1 MKGWALLGCIV
12 AVDHGHAQMLA
23 MLWSFVASFIAMQ
36 FGSKSSDL
44 WWLPLGQ
51 GSSRD
56 HGRL

>member
-12 AVDHGHAQMLA
+12 AVDHG
-23 MLWSFVASFIAMQ
+23 VASFIAMQ
-36 FGSKSSDL
+36 FGPKSSDL